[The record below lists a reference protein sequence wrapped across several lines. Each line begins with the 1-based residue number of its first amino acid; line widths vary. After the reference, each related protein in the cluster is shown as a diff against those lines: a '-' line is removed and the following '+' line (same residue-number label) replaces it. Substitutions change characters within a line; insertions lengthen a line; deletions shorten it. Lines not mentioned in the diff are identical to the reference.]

1 MSLSFSVIFWPKIT
15 KMEQKMNK
23 PKSLYLNKPQL
34 KAELDRCLNC
44 KNAPCMNACPVN
56 CNPQEFINCAKQENF
71 PDSIKAITRNNPLG
85 QTCGLIC
92 PDKFCMAACTRS
104 HIDFAINI
112 PKVQATILHNH
123 RAEGYCNLPAE
134 LNGKK
139 AAVIGA
145 GPAGIAAAA
154 ELAKM
159 GYLVTMFEAAAKI
172 GGALNMIP
180 ETRLPHDVIEKDWNF
195 VCHKDRVEL
204 HLNSIQTPEALLKK
218 GYAGVIVA
226 TGEPHCTILRI
237 PGEELCVTFMDYL
250 REPQKYASNGRVA
263 VIGGGNVAADCA
275 FTAHEQGA
283 SAVELFV
290 RRQLSDMK
298 ITRSE
303 IFELMDRQVDF
314 TTMTSPEKIEKKNG
328 ALSLFTRK
336 NQFVDGKLV
345 PLADST
351 IERPGFDLIIKAVGS
366 FAERFTDGEKIIYA
380 GDCKHGGST
389 VVEAIASGRE
399 AAANLDEALK

>member
-1 MSLSFSVIFWPKIT
+1 
-15 KMEQKMNK
+15 MNK

-56 CNPQEFINCAKQENF
+56 CNPQEFINFAKQENYEE
-71 PDSIKAITRNNPLG
+71 SVKTIMRNNPLSH
-85 QTCGLIC
+85 TCGLIC
-92 PDKFCMAACTRS
+92 PDKFCMAACTRT

-112 PKVQATILHNH
+112 PKVQATVLHNY
-123 RAEGYCNLPAE
+123 RQESYCNLPAE

-139 AAVIGA
+139 VAVIGA
-145 GPAGIAAAA
+145 GPAGISAAS
-154 ELAKM
+154 ELAAM
-159 GYLVTMFEAAAKI
+159 GYIVTIFEASGQI

-180 ETRLPHDVIEKDWNF
+180 QTRLPHDVIENDWEYI
-195 VCHKDRVEL
+195 CHKNRVEL
-204 HLNSIQTPEALLKK
+204 HLNSPQAPEELMKK

-226 TGEPHCTILRI
+226 TGEPHCTFLRI

-250 REPQKYASNGRVA
+250 RQPQKYAATGRVA

-275 FTAHEQGA
+275 LTAHENSA
-283 SAVELFV
+283 SSIELFI

-298 ITRSE
+298 ITRNE
-303 IFELMDRQVDF
+303 IFELMDKQIDF
-314 TTMTSPEKIEKKNG
+314 TTMTSPEKIEMKDG
-328 ALSLFTRK
+328 LLSLYTHK
-336 NQFVDGKLV
+336 NHFVDGKLE
-345 PLADST
+345 PLPNST
-351 IERPGFDLIIKAVGS
+351 IERPGFALVIKAVGS
-366 FAERFTDGEKIIYA
+366 FAERFSDGEKIIYA

-399 AAANLDEALK
+399 AAANLHETLEK